1 MWRWPVEK
9 VMGSGKMKRCGFL
22 VMAFLVIVVILQ
34 PVVAADALHRMLH
47 GEQDVILLGQIEG
60 HDPAEGLLTLRLI
73 RVIQGK
79 ATDTTV
85 QVKDDFTYFGFSEE
99 NGKPGLG
106 DYVVLSL
113 NEKGG
118 HYEQAWF
125 MVRTDHGHMR
135 SLTIYYEPAA
145 GPAPADLKALQYFVN
160 TRGKVTDYYF
170 DGGQVFARRKLFSD
184 VDLTDS
190 LTPWVSEAE
199 AAAIADQ
206 AAEMGEE
213 DKGLNLGV
221 ILSGFMLFFFT
232 MVIFIRIRAV
242 FLTQRRMA
250 RQNRQNS

>member
-1 MWRWPVEK
+1 MSNK
-9 VMGSGKMKRCGFL
+9 KMKHCGFL
-22 VMAFLVIVVILQ
+22 VMAFLVIMVMLQ

-73 RVIQGK
+73 RVLKGK
-79 ATDTTV
+79 ATATTV
-85 QVKDDFTYFGFSEE
+85 QVKDNFTYNGFSDE
-99 NGKPGLG
+99 NGRPSTG
-106 DYVVLSL
+106 DYVVMSL

-118 HYEQAWF
+118 HYEQAWY
-125 MVRTDHGHMR
+125 MVRTDHGHVR

-145 GPAPADLKALQYFVN
+145 GQAPADLKALQYFVN

-170 DGGQVFARRKLFSD
+170 DGEQVFARRKLFSD

-199 AAAIADQ
+199 AAQIAAQ
-206 AAEMGEE
+206 AAERGEV
-213 DKGLNLGV
+213 DDGLNLGV

-232 MVIFIRIRAV
+232 LVIFIRIRAV